1 MKMINISLSFATA
14 LMFAACQPE
23 FEPVDPIV
31 PTVMSEGAFLS
42 GRVIDTDGNPV
53 PNAVVTDGFVHSAAD
68 ENGCYRFESPYPDRV
83 KFVSV
88 RVPKEY
94 RPVIRQGR
102 TTFFGS
108 LPAYDGKE
116 RTADIVLEKRT
127 NASDDFTMLV
137 IADPQAAPFE
147 RKAWWDNVAFA
158 SLDIWED
165 MFSDM
170 KNRVANTTGECY
182 GLCLGDIAATTNNG
196 ASVYA
201 PYSIGV
207 ASLGIP
213 FYQVIGNHDHFVL
226 DTNLTDDDAAASF
239 EAAFGPRNY
248 SFDLG
253 QFHFV
258 VIDNCIYEKDWR
270 RYPFKYGF
278 EDEFME
284 WLKSDLS
291 LVPKDVPIMFCSHVD
306 FFDEFG
312 RLHESMVF
320 DNVDCRYKFEEFY
333 ETLQSFEFEK
343 IYIWAGHT
351 HATRFTG
358 KVESSPSTNI
368 EAYVVGRSAGGDIQ
382 EYLAGDGTPKGY
394 VVLEASG
401 KEIKWKYHTITVEE
415 APFRGVKAPKYV
427 WKPDNVDESKQMNAY
442 PRGSYDDDC
451 VYANIWLWDKSW
463 ETPVLKIGGEE
474 FPMTHDYVY
483 DLGLKEIVTHYNR
496 YGATLKYRG
505 GGNKH
510 GFSVRVPDGASG
522 TGTVSVTDRWGR
534 TWTHDVS
541 VDPIEYNDGMMHK
554 VYDFRTAP
562 SGCPENV
569 TLNVDFSHNGSDFN
583 LSCGLYKK
591 GEVQDDN
598 CLRISVQDGYL
609 VLPSVPGYKLAVV
622 TVHPTANVK
631 GVQSATIT
639 DMDGRTVVGGGK
651 LDFYGNTSDS
661 WALEDTQ
668 VGMQYKIIS
677 NTAFFNIG
685 ELRLAYRR
693 VNTGGKP
700 GSADKFEVDNPS
712 DVEF

>member
-1 MKMINISLSFATA
+1 MKMINIIASLSTA
-14 LMFAACQPE
+14 LMFSACQPE
-23 FEPVDPIV
+23 FEPVDPITPV
-31 PTVMSEGAFLS
+31 VMEQGAWLS

-53 PNAVVTDGFVHSAAD
+53 PNAVVTDGFVHSMAD

-83 KFVSV
+83 KYVSV

-108 LPAYDGKE
+108 LPAYKGEE
-116 RTADIVLEKRT
+116 RTADIVLEKRAST
-127 NASDDFTMLV
+127 SDDFTMLV
-137 IADPQAAPFE
+137 IADPQAAPLE
-147 RKAWWDNVAFA
+147 KNAKGDKIAYA
-158 SLDIWED
+158 TLDVWED
-165 MFSDM
+165 LFADM

-182 GLCLGDIAATTNNG
+182 GLCLGDIAASATG
-196 ASVYA
+196 ESVYA

-213 FYQVIGNHDHFVL
+213 FYQVIGNHDHFHVE
-226 DTNLTDDDAAASF
+226 TNLTDDDAAAAF

-258 VIDNCIYEKDWR
+258 VIDNCIYEKGWR

-284 WLKSDLS
+284 WLKGDLA

-312 RLHESMVF
+312 KLHESMVF
-320 DNVDCRYKFEEFY
+320 DDVDCRYKFEEFY

-358 KVESSPSTNI
+358 RVQSKPTTNI
-368 EAYVVGRSAGGDIQ
+368 EAYVVGRSTGGDAQ
-382 EYLAGDGTPKGY
+382 EYLAGEGTPKGY
-394 VVLEASG
+394 VVFEASG
-401 KEIKWKYHTITVEE
+401 KELKWKYHTLTVED
-415 APFRGVKAPKYV
+415 APFRGAIAPKYV
-427 WKPDNVDESKQMNAY
+427 WKPTNVDESKQMNAY
-442 PRGSYDDDC
+442 PRGSYDDDF
-451 VYANIWLWDKSW
+451 VYANIWLWDPSW
-463 ETPVLKIGGEE
+463 QTPVLNIAGQEY
-474 FPMTHDYVY
+474 PMTHDYVY
-483 DLGLKEIVTHYNR
+483 DLGLKEIVSHYNKQGSTMR
-496 YGATLKYRG
+496 YRG

-510 GFSVRVPDGASG
+510 GFAVRVPDGASG
-522 TGTVSVTDRWGR
+522 VGTVSVTDRWGR
-534 TWTHDVS
+534 TWTHEVS
-541 VDPIEYNDGMMHK
+541 VDPVKYEDGMQH
-554 VYDFRTAP
+554 VVFDFRKAP
-562 SGCPENV
+562 SGCPQSIAMNV
-569 TLNVDFSHNGSDFN
+569 NFSMDGYDFN
-583 LSCGLYKK
+583 LSCGYYKK
-591 GEVQDDN
+591 GEN
-598 CLRISVQDGYL
+598 ENENRLYISNVDSYL
-609 VLPSVPGYKLAVV
+609 VLPALPGYKLAGV
-622 TVHPTANVK
+622 TVHPAGNLK
-631 GVQSATIT
+631 GMQSATILT
-639 DMDGRTVVGGGK
+639 MNNKAVTGGAK
-651 LDFYGNTSDS
+651 LDFYGNTTDS
-661 WALEDTQ
+661 WVLEETQ
-668 VGMQYKIIS
+668 VGTEYKLVS